1 MKISV
6 PVSQEMNVICRVPTN
21 SLLYVSV
28 TSDIPNIWIKLNLCG
43 KKPNFSILTQGD
55 FSQQLLLTV
64 NKGITFTI
72 SSFVSLKLT
81 LISQEELLK
90 RMRSLWNMTQE
101 IKNNLKQEASKKQSL
116 EVRMNTF
123 CLFLYFYAG
132 WERLAYIFSQ
142 IEVTS

>member
-1 MKISV
+1 M

-28 TSDIPNIWIKLNLCG
+28 TSDIPNISIKLNLCG
-43 KKPNFSILTQGD
+43 KKPNFSILIQGD

-64 NKGITFTI
+64 NKGIIFTI

-132 WERLAYIFSQ
+132 
-142 IEVTS
+142 